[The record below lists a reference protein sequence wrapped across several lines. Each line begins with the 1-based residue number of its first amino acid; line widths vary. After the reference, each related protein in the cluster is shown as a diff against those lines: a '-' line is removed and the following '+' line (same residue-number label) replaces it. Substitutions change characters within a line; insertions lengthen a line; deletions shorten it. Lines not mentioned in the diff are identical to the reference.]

1 MINKKDFE
9 HFPGKKVVSEYPQ
22 ISSSDGNDG
31 QVIPMVQVPS
41 DLAHKFLTCWLMGF
55 HQQELALAL
64 ARQKSHE
71 HPQKVGIHSL
81 LSF

>member
-1 MINKKDFE
+1 MINKKEFE

-31 QVIPMVQVPS
+31 QVIIPMVQVTN
-41 DLAHKFLTCWLMGF
+41 DLAHKFLTWLMGF

-64 ARQKSHE
+64 ARQKSNE
-71 HPQKVGIHSL
+71 HPKKVGIHSL